1 MTAPPPSSS
10 PRFRELVAGR
20 TPLLVALGAM
30 VVGLCLLVV
39 FAALLL
45 RGGDVLE
52 GEEPTP
58 FPTSQGAVTTEVIVG
73 GIVSGT
79 PISLSLNAPT
89 TLEIGA
95 QAYAVRPEPVAA
107 DGSWEPELRD
117 EQTAAWVYGT
127 LINYVIGL
135 ADSGENRDMLEGL
148 GPGAT
153 VYLVLRD
160 GTRYSFAVTGRELV
174 PTNRV
179 DLFAQNFPGLTLI
192 LLGARGDERLVVRGD
207 YVVDS
212 AAGSSA
218 PSGAGNQIELG
229 QTAQLDNLRLSV
241 TGATSLFDRPEAQ
254 PGFIFY
260 LVDMQ
265 LDNAGT
271 DALELSQLR
280 FALRDDLGNQYALNP
295 QGSSLGTNP
304 APSGTLAP
312 GESRAVSLAYQ
323 LPSGLASPTVTLLIS
338 REGGTGEV
346 LVALPF
352 AGGGAEAALTGAVSL
367 QEAEVSEDGTT
378 LTLFG
383 QVSNSGAQPLI
394 VSEADVSLTANGTV
408 HLILSTNPAF
418 PWTVA
423 PAQTIPFTL
432 SFQRP
437 ATPEAIFTLLNQPFQ
452 LTGLR

>member
-1 MTAPPPSSS
+1 MTAPPPSSP

-20 TPLLVALGAM
+20 TPLLVALGAI

-52 GEEPTP
+52 GDEPTA
-58 FPTSQGAVTTEVIVG
+58 FPTSPGSAVAPEVIVG

-79 PISLSLNAPT
+79 PISLSVNAPT

-95 QAYAVRPEPVAA
+95 QTYGVRPEPVGA
-107 DGSWEPELRD
+107 DGSWDPELSD
-117 EQTAAWVYGT
+117 EQTAAWLYGT
-127 LINYVIGL
+127 LINYVVGL
-135 ADSGENRDMLEGL
+135 ADSGNNRDLLEGL
-148 GPGAT
+148 AAGAN

-160 GTRYSFAVTGRELV
+160 GTRYGFAITGREFV

-179 DLFAQNFPGLTLI
+179 DLFAQNFPGLTL
-192 LLGARGDERLVVRGD
+192 LLVGGRGDERLVVRGD
-207 YVVDS
+207 YVVDTT
-212 AAGSSA
+212 AGSA
-218 PSGAGNQIELG
+218 PGAGNQIELG

-241 TGATSLFDRPEAQ
+241 TGATSLFDRPEAP

-271 DALELSQLR
+271 EVIDLAQLQ

-304 APSGTLAP
+304 APGGTLGP

-323 LPSGLASPTVTLLIS
+323 LPRGLTSPTVTLLIS
-338 REGGTGEV
+338 RQGGTGQV
-346 LVALPF
+346 LVTLPF
-352 AGGGAEAALTGAVSL
+352 AGGGAEAAQTGAVTL
-367 QEAEVSEDGTT
+367 QQAEVSDDGTT
-378 LTLFG
+378 LNLFG
-383 QVSNSGAQPLI
+383 QISNSGTQPLI
-394 VSEADVSLTANGTV
+394 VSEDDVSLMADGTV
-408 HLILSTNPAF
+408 HLILATNPAF
-418 PWTVA
+418 PWTVG
-423 PAQTIPFTL
+423 PGETIPYTL
-432 SFQRP
+432 AFQRP
-437 ATPEAIFTLLNQPFQ
+437 ATAEAIFTLLRHPFQ

>member
-20 TPLLVALGAM
+20 TPLLVALGAI

-58 FPTSQGAVTTEVIVG
+58 FPTNPGAATAEVIVG

-79 PISLSLNAPT
+79 PISLSLNAPA

-95 QAYAVRPEPVAA
+95 QTYAVRPEPVAA
-107 DGSWEPELRD
+107 DGSWDPELRD
-117 EQTAAWVYGT
+117 EQTAAWIYGT

-135 ADSGENRDMLEGL
+135 ADTSNNRDMLEGL
-148 GPGAT
+148 APGAT
-153 VYLVLRD
+153 VYLILRD
-160 GTRYSFAVTGRELV
+160 GTRHGFAITGREFV

-207 YVVDS
+207 YVVDT
-212 AAGSSA
+212 AAGGA

-241 TGATSLFDRPEAQ
+241 TGAASLFDRPEAP

-271 DALELSQLR
+271 EPLDLSQLR

-295 QGSSLGTNP
+295 QASGLGTNP
-304 APSGTLAP
+304 PPSGTLAP
-312 GESRAVSLAYQ
+312 GESRTASLAYQ

-338 REGGTGEV
+338 REGGTGEI
-346 LVALPF
+346 LVTLPF
-352 AGGGAEAALTGAVSL
+352 AGGGTDAALTGAVSL
-367 QEAEVSEDGTT
+367 QQAEVSEDGTT
-378 LTLFG
+378 LSLFG
-383 QVSNSGAQPLI
+383 QVSNSGTQPLI
-394 VSEADVSLTANGTV
+394 VGEGDVSLVANGTV

-418 PWTVA
+418 PWTIA
-423 PAQTIPFTL
+423 PGGTVPFTL

-437 ATPEAIFTLLNQPFQ
+437 AASEAIFTLLSQPFQ